1 MASLRLG
8 PEAGCFPHTAPT
20 SRLFSARRPVAWE
33 GECVQVL
40 GKERFIRFRGVALCL
55 ARDDCLVSS

>member
-8 PEAGCFPHTAPT
+8 PEAGCFPTLPPPPGCFLLGVLWPG
-20 SRLFSARRPVAWE
+20 RGNVFKF
-33 GECVQVL
+33 L

-55 ARDDCLVSS
+55 AHDDCLVSS